1 MMAGDDFEKRM
12 KQAEPF
18 QKEFRNIADM
28 LEGCVSELMRNG
40 WTDRE
45 SREIVASMFR
55 VQT

>member
-55 VQT
+55 VQA